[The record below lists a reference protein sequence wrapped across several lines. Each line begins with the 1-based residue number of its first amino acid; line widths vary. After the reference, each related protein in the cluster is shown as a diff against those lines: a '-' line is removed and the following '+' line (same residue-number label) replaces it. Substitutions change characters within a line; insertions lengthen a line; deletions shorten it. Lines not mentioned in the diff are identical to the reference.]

1 MGEQRIQEVN
11 MVALIFLLLGIVLL
25 LAAAGRIWIDP
36 TPLDSQSID
45 SAVTSNPGEPA
56 TLNHM
61 SEGKDSVV

>member
-11 MVALIFLLLGIVLL
+11 MVALIFLLLGIVFL
-25 LAAAGRIWIDP
+25 LAAAGRIWIDA

-45 SAVTSNPGEPA
+45 SAVTNNPGEPA